1 MLYQSFLPGP
11 PLQEFVRNYTLI
23 HFQFSNHELIPRK
36 QRSPKPE
43 EKLVFYIQGG
53 INRSNPKTG
62 CTEKPPAISIF
73 SHQLDTRI
81 LQVTPKF
88 FAFII
93 FFRPGVLHRLIH
105 LPVSEMFDQF
115 CDAELFFGSEVRI
128 LHEQLA
134 EAAGHA
140 SMISIVE
147 KFLLSKCMNLRTRNP
162 VDSIANYLLAD
173 PTAFSLDALAD
184 QACLCTKQFYRRFK
198 ERIGMSPKLF
208 SRLSRFNHAYRYK
221 VAHPGVSWSSVAQQF
236 QYTDYHHLEKEFR
249 EFAGQTPN
257 EWVDTHMASPERILK
272 LR

>member
-1 MLYQSFLPGP
+1 MVYKSFHPGQ

-23 HFQFSNHELIPRK
+23 HFHFNHQEPVPRK

-53 INRSNPKTG
+53 ISLTNPKTG
-62 CTEKPPAISIF
+62 CKEKPPEISVF

-81 LQVTPKF
+81 LQVTPTF
-88 FAFII
+88 SAFIV
-93 FFRPGVLHRLIH
+93 FFRPGVLHQLIH
-105 LPVSEMFDQF
+105 LPVSEIFDQF
-115 CDAELFFGSEVRI
+115 CDAELFFGTELRIVR
-128 LHEQLA
+128 EQLA
-134 EAAGHA
+134 EATGHA

-147 KFLLSKCMNLRTRNP
+147 KFLMSKCMNLKERNP
-162 VDSIANYLLAD
+162 VDNIANYLLVD
-173 PTAFSLDALAD
+173 PTGFSLDALAD
-184 QACLCTKQFYRRFK
+184 QACLSTKQFYRRFK
-198 ERIGMSPKLF
+198 ERIGTSPKLF

-221 VAHPGVSWSSVAQQF
+221 VAYPGVSWSSIAQQF
-236 QYTDYHHLEKEFR
+236 QYTDYHHLEKEFK

>member
-1 MLYQSFLPGP
+1 MLYKSFLPGP
-11 PLQEFVRNYTLI
+11 ALHEFVRNYTLI
-23 HFQFSNHELIPRK
+23 HFQFNNHEPIPRK

-53 INRSNPKTG
+53 IKLSNLKTG
-62 CTEKPPAISIF
+62 CTEKPPVISIF
-73 SHQLDTRI
+73 SHQLDPRI
-81 LQVTPKF
+81 LQVTPTF
-88 FAFII
+88 FAFIV

-115 CDAELFFGSEVRI
+115 CDAELFFGSDISVVR
-128 LHEQLA
+128 EQLA

-147 KFLLSKCMNLRTRNP
+147 RFLFSKCRSMKERNP
-162 VDSIANYLLAD
+162 VDDIANYLLAD
-173 PTAFSLDALAD
+173 PTGFSLDALAD
-184 QACLCTKQFYRRFK
+184 QACLSTKQFYRRFK
-198 ERIGMSPKLF
+198 ERIGTSPKLF

-221 VAHPGVSWSSVAQQF
+221 IVYPDVPWSSIAQQF
-236 QYTDYHHLEKEFR
+236 QYTDYHHLEKEFK
-249 EFAGQTPN
+249 EFAGQTPK